1 MVGSDDII
9 SFISTCRCSILRWEN
24 FYCILDTIIRIKG
37 NDKRGENGLKV
48 YLMCEIPSNVIER
61 KYYKNIH
68 DAEINSLVTLNLNI
82 IKHEPSRFRRQPY
95 RIKCICGET
104 NIDLVFFNARH
115 PMMRQMLPVNANKL
129 ISGKLEFFRNNFQI
143 THPTH
148 ITDLH
153 DNKLIKNKEP
163 VYNLTQ
169 GLNQRIMNKLTD
181 QVLNNLPNLNEWID
195 EKIVIKYN
203 FKPWKETVLNLHN
216 PENNEMKEKDKYRKR
231 LAFDELLSHQLA
243 IGIMRNF
250 NQKKKGISIK
260 NKNIKLKK
268 FIKNIPFKLTN
279 SQNDVIKEILS
290 DLESSNQMIRLLQ
303 GDVGSGKTIVAL
315 ISMLK
320 VVENKFQSALMVPT
334 TILAYQHF
342 ENITNLL
349 KKTDVKVLI
358 LTGKDKGKE
367 RVKKLEEIASGS
379 ADIIIGTHSLIQDT
393 VIFKKL
399 GLAIIDEQHRFGVYQ
414 RMVFN
419 HKNQKPNILVM
430 SATPIPRTLTL
441 AAYGDMSE
449 SRLIEK
455 PIGRKSI
462 ITTSLTLNKEKDLI
476 KRVKEKI
483 NSTSTKFY
491 WVCPLI
497 EESEELDLKA
507 AEERYKNLNK
517 YFKNKVLLMH
527 GRLNE
532 QEKEDIM
539 SKFKNEDY
547 KILVSTT
554 VIEVGVD
561 VPSAT
566 TIVIEHAERF
576 GLAQLHQLRGRV
588 GRNDIQ
594 SYCILLHKD
603 NIGEIAKKRID
614 IMKNTNDGFQIA
626 EEDLKIRG
634 PGEVLGKKQSGSPS
648 FYVAD
653 LSFDSD
659 LLEDTKHIVENI
671 LKENPKLANDDG
683 LKLKNLLYLQE
694 RDSAI
699 LTLLAG

>member
-1 MVGSDDII
+1 MRPQNLNYILSSIAILKGVGPKLEKII
-9 SFISTCRCSILRWEN
+9 NKLGIIKNVHFIWN
-24 FYCILDTIIRIKG
+24 
-37 NDKRGENGLKV
+37 
-48 YLMCEIPSNVIER
+48 IPSNVIER

-95 RIKCICGET
+95 RIKCLCGET

-181 QVLNNLPNLNEWID
+181 QVLNNLPHLNEWID
-195 EKIVIKYN
+195 EKILIKYN

-216 PENNEMKEKDKYRKR
+216 PENNEIKEKDKYRRR

-260 NKNIKLKK
+260 NKNIKLEK

-483 NSTSTKFY
+483 KVTSTKFY

-532 QEKEDIM
+532 QEKEVIM

-566 TIVIEHAERF
+566 TIIIEHAERF

>member
-1 MVGSDDII
+1 MRPQNLNYILSSIAILKGVGPKLEKII
-9 SFISTCRCSILRWEN
+9 NKLGIIKNVHFIWN
-24 FYCILDTIIRIKG
+24 
-37 NDKRGENGLKV
+37 
-48 YLMCEIPSNVIER
+48 IPNSVIER
-61 KYYKNIH
+61 KYYKNIY

-115 PMMRQMLPVNANKL
+115 PMMRQMLPVNATKL

-153 DNKLIKNKEP
+153 NNKLIKNREP

-169 GLNQRIMNKLTD
+169 GLNQKIMNKLTD
-181 QVLNNLPNLNEWID
+181 QVLTNLPNLNEWID
-195 EKIVIKYN
+195 EKILRKYN

-216 PENNEMKEKDKYRKR
+216 PKNNEIKEKDKYRRR

-260 NKNIKLKK
+260 NKNIKLEK
-268 FIKNIPFKLTN
+268 FIKNIPFELTN

-342 ENITNLL
+342 ENIVNLL

-367 RVKKLEEIASGS
+367 RVKKLEEISKGA

-483 NSTSTKFY
+483 NTTSTKFY

-532 QEKEDIM
+532 QEKEVIM

-671 LKENPKLANDDG
+671 LKENPKLNNDDG

-694 RDSAI
+694 RDAAI

>member
-1 MVGSDDII
+1 MRPQNLNYILSSIAILKGVGPKLEKII
-9 SFISTCRCSILRWEN
+9 NKLGIIKNVHFIWN
-24 FYCILDTIIRIKG
+24 
-37 NDKRGENGLKV
+37 
-48 YLMCEIPSNVIER
+48 IPSNVIER

-181 QVLNNLPNLNEWID
+181 QVLNNLPHLNEWID
-195 EKIVIKYN
+195 EKILIKYN

-216 PENNEMKEKDKYRKR
+216 PENNEIKEKDKYRRR

-260 NKNIKLKK
+260 NKNIKLEK

-532 QEKEDIM
+532 QEKEVIM

>member
-1 MVGSDDII
+1 MRPQNLNYILSSIAILKGVGPKLEKII
-9 SFISTCRCSILRWEN
+9 NKLGIIKNVHFIWN
-24 FYCILDTIIRIKG
+24 
-37 NDKRGENGLKV
+37 
-48 YLMCEIPSNVIER
+48 IPSNVIER

-181 QVLNNLPNLNEWID
+181 QVLNNLPHLNEWID
-195 EKIVIKYN
+195 EKILIKYN

-216 PENNEMKEKDKYRKR
+216 PENNKIKEKDKYRRR

-260 NKNIKLKK
+260 NKNIKLEK

-349 KKTDVKVLI
+349 IKTDVKVII

-393 VIFKKL
+393 VVFKQL

-462 ITTSLTLNKEKDLI
+462 ITNSLTLTKERDLI

-532 QEKEDIM
+532 QEKENIM

>member
-1 MVGSDDII
+1 MRPQNLNYILSSIAILKGVGPKLEKII
-9 SFISTCRCSILRWEN
+9 NKLGIIKNVHFIWN
-24 FYCILDTIIRIKG
+24 
-37 NDKRGENGLKV
+37 
-48 YLMCEIPSNVIER
+48 IPSNVIER

-95 RIKCICGET
+95 RIKCLCGET

-181 QVLNNLPNLNEWID
+181 QVLNNLPHLNEWID
-195 EKIVIKYN
+195 EKILIKYN

-216 PENNEMKEKDKYRKR
+216 PENNEIKEKDKYRRR

-260 NKNIKLKK
+260 NKNIKLEK

-462 ITTSLTLNKEKDLI
+462 ITTSLTLNKERDLI

-532 QEKEDIM
+532 QEKEVIM

-671 LKENPKLANDDG
+671 LKENPKLVNDDG

>member
-1 MVGSDDII
+1 MRPQNLNYILSSIAILKGVGPKLEKII
-9 SFISTCRCSILRWEN
+9 NKLGIIKNVHFIWN
-24 FYCILDTIIRIKG
+24 
-37 NDKRGENGLKV
+37 
-48 YLMCEIPSNVIER
+48 IPNNVIER

-181 QVLNNLPNLNEWID
+181 QVLNNLPHLNEWID
-195 EKIVIKYN
+195 EKILIKYN

-216 PENNEMKEKDKYRKR
+216 PENNEIKEKDKYRRR

-260 NKNIKLKK
+260 NKNIKLEK

-462 ITTSLTLNKEKDLI
+462 ITTSLTLNKEKNLI

-483 NSTSTKFY
+483 NGTSTKFY

-532 QEKEDIM
+532 QEKEVIM

>member
-1 MVGSDDII
+1 MRPQNLNYILSSIAILKGVGPKLEKII
-9 SFISTCRCSILRWEN
+9 NKLGIIKNVHFIWN
-24 FYCILDTIIRIKG
+24 
-37 NDKRGENGLKV
+37 
-48 YLMCEIPSNVIER
+48 IPNNIIER

-68 DAEINSLVTLNLNI
+68 DAEINSLVTLNLII
-82 IKHEPSRFRRQPY
+82 IKHEPSRFKRQPY
-95 RIKCICGET
+95 KIKCICGET

-153 DNKLIKNKEP
+153 DNKLIKNREP

-181 QVLNNLPNLNEWID
+181 QVLTNLPNLNEWID
-195 EKIVIKYN
+195 EKILRKYN

-216 PENNEMKEKDKYRKR
+216 PKNNEIKEKDKYRRR

-260 NKNIKLKK
+260 NKNIKLEK
-268 FIKNIPFKLTN
+268 FIKNIPFELTN

-303 GDVGSGKTIVAL
+303 GDVGSGKTIVAI

-342 ENITNLL
+342 ENIVNLL
-349 KKTDVKVLI
+349 KKSDIKVLI

-367 RVKKLEEIASGS
+367 RVKKLEEIARGA
-379 ADIIIGTHSLIQDT
+379 ADIIIGTHSLIQDA

-483 NSTSTKFY
+483 NTTSTKFY

-532 QEKEDIM
+532 QEKEVIM

-603 NIGEIAKKRID
+603 NIGEIAKKRIN

-648 FYVAD
+648 FYLAD

-671 LKENPKLANDDG
+671 LKENPNLNNEDG

>member
-1 MVGSDDII
+1 MRPQNLNYILSSIAILKGVGPKLEKII
-9 SFISTCRCSILRWEN
+9 NKLGIIKNVHFIWN
-24 FYCILDTIIRIKG
+24 
-37 NDKRGENGLKV
+37 
-48 YLMCEIPSNVIER
+48 IPNNVIER

-95 RIKCICGET
+95 RIKCLCGET

-153 DNKLIKNKEP
+153 DNKLIKTKEP

-181 QVLNNLPNLNEWID
+181 QVLNNLPQLNEWID
-195 EKIVIKYN
+195 EKILIKYN

-216 PENNEMKEKDKYRKR
+216 PENNEIKEKDKYRRR

-250 NQKKKGISIK
+250 NQKKKGISII
-260 NKNIKLKK
+260 NKNIKLEK

-532 QEKEDIM
+532 QEKEIIM

-659 LLEDTKHIVENI
+659 LLEDSKHIVENI